1 MARDC
6 KYVVTIGLPRRSNH
20 VATYVAPFKEGGDN
34 DLFDFKRTK
43 VTIVCERSVKYSGNE
58 VLDNIQNSIYHQVS
72 KALLVLFLSNMEN
85 ARINNI
91 TIVRKYLRKPSQIV
105 ASRHYT
111 KTKQPFPIFSFH
123 QDPITSADK
132 VLDETVESISY
143 RNIVSHWIRG
153 FTSEVCFQQFDSL
166 WRAFERT
173 AVYGNRNN
181 PVVAERSQEKSS
193 LRKMRTNLITHS
205 HSLVNSSNL
214 AGSYTYNDIKI
225 FRWREFLHHEYSTSK
240 GAQRDCENFRDQFV
254 IPNNDGRL
262 AELMQHIFPNI
273 KKRAQI
279 VGMDVAL
286 WNLINGKNLGD
297 RSNHELVAVLL
308 CKYAYYYRCTIF
320 HGESLAQPVIL
331 PPPLNIDEDRVI
343 FLNRLLEATV
353 RDWLE
358 NFHLL

>member
-6 KYVVTIGLPRRSNH
+6 KYVVTIGLPRRSSF
-20 VATYVAPFKEGGDN
+20 VATYMAPYKEGGDD

-43 VTIVCERSVKYSGNE
+43 ITIVCERSVKYSGNE
-58 VLDNIQNSIYHQVS
+58 VLDNVQNSIYRQIS

-91 TIVRKYLRKPSQIV
+91 SIVRKYARKPSQVV
-105 ASRHYT
+105 AARHYT
-111 KTKQPFPIFSFH
+111 KTKQPFPIFTFH
-123 QDPITSADK
+123 QDSITSADK
-132 VLDETVESISY
+132 VLDETDESLSY

-153 FTSEVCFQQFDSL
+153 ITSEGCFQRFDSL

-181 PVVAERSQEKSS
+181 PVVAERTQEKSS
-193 LRKMRTNLITHS
+193 LRAMRSNLIANS
-205 HSLVNSSNL
+205 LSLVNSRNL
-214 AGSYTYNDIKI
+214 AGSYTYDDIKI

-254 IPNNDGRL
+254 NPNDDGRL

-273 KKRAQI
+273 QKRAQSA
-279 VGMDVAL
+279 GMDAAL
-286 WNLINGKNLGD
+286 LALINGKNLGE
-297 RSNHELVAVLL
+297 RRNHELVAVLL
-308 CKYAYYYRCTIF
+308 CKYAYYYRCKIF

-331 PPPLNIDEDRVI
+331 PPPVNIDEDRVI

-358 NFHLL
+358 NFNLL

>member
-1 MARDC
+1 MARKC
-6 KYVVTIGLPRRSNH
+6 KYVVTIGLPRRSSY
-20 VATYVAPFKEGGDN
+20 VATYTAPYKDGGDN
-34 DLFDFKRTK
+34 DIFDFKRTK
-43 VTIVCERSVKYSGNE
+43 VTIVCERTVKYSGNE
-58 VLDNIQNSIYHQVS
+58 VLDNVQNSICHQIS

-85 ARINNI
+85 ARVNNI

-111 KTKQPFPIFSFH
+111 KSKQPFPIFTFH
-123 QDPITSADK
+123 HDSTTSAEK
-132 VLDETVESISY
+132 ALYETAESISY

-153 FTSEVCFQQFDSL
+153 FTSEGCFQQFDSL

-181 PVVAERSQEKSS
+181 LVVAERTQEKSS

-205 HSLVNSSNL
+205 HSLVKSSNL
-214 AGSYTYNDIKI
+214 AGSYTYDDIKI

-254 IPNNDGRL
+254 IPNDDGRL

-273 KKRAQI
+273 QKRAQS
-279 VGMDVAL
+279 VGMDEDLLA
-286 WNLINGKNLGD
+286 LINGKNLGM
-297 RSNHELVAVLL
+297 RRNQELVAVLL
-308 CKYAYYYRCTIF
+308 CKYAYYYRCKIF

-331 PPPLNIDEDRVI
+331 PPPMNIDEDRVI
-343 FLNRLLEATV
+343 FLNRLLEVTV
-353 RDWLE
+353 SDWLE